1 MKQSQLRR
9 PGYKETLMQI
19 NNVQAQYH
27 EVFTTAHLLLIL
39 SAKFCSMAIISLALL
54 KKDFW
59 LKFSTSIGASK
70 ILFADASRTD
80 KSVVN
85 LNFFD
90 PNIRSVSRIS
100 LPLLPK
106 YRLFS
111 AHKSVKISY
120 PCFRKNCKIS
130 AALTVSLPAVST
142 GVKQIMV

>member
-1 MKQSQLRR
+1 MQVNNKQ
-9 PGYKETLMQI
+9 T
-19 NNVQAQYH
+19 QYQ
-27 EVFTTAHLLLIL
+27 EAFTTAHLLLIL

-59 LKFSTSIGASK
+59 LKFSTSIGASN

-106 YRLFS
+106 
-111 AHKSVKISY
+111 
-120 PCFRKNCKIS
+120 
-130 AALTVSLPAVST
+130 
-142 GVKQIMV
+142 